1 MWTNIVE
8 QIAELS
14 TRTLDFS
21 RHYAARAHQTQR
33 SGPLLGSLPS
43 LNEVE
48 DMLHMQ
54 RRNQDALI
62 RIRTAVVNQEQ
73 ALAEQMAQRK
83 AFKTEDDHMAM
94 YQEEFKGT
102 GGFAGADPKKRR
114 GVSSRLF
121 PFPLDWPWPTVVDTL
136 PPTPQPECVWL
147 TPFYRKRPLLVVAT
161 AVTEPKHQN
170 GVGDQMVP
178 GRCVTP
184 AVYIMPSWLA
194 RWALTRRRVWVQTW
208 SPSRFSTPPH
218 QPVIKLL
225 FFHVALEKEKGG
237 K

>member
-1 MWTNIVE
+1 
-8 QIAELS
+8 
-14 TRTLDFS
+14 
-21 RHYAARAHQTQR
+21 
-33 SGPLLGSLPS
+33 
-43 LNEVE
+43 
-48 DMLHMQ
+48 MLHMQ

-114 GVSSRLF
+114 GVSSGLSF
-121 PFPLDWPWPTVVDTL
+121 PFPWIDILSPHIR
-136 PPTPQPECVWL
+136 ECVWL
-147 TPFYRKRPLLVVAT
+147 TPFCRKRPLLVVAT

-184 AVYIMPSWLA
+184 AVYITPS
-194 RWALTRRRVWVQTW
+194 
-208 SPSRFSTPPH
+208 
-218 QPVIKLL
+218 
-225 FFHVALEKEKGG
+225 
-237 K
+237 

>member
-1 MWTNIVE
+1 MSADILE

-62 RIRTAVVNQEQ
+62 QIRTAVVNQEQ

-114 GVSSRLF
+114 GVSSGLF
-121 PFPLDWPWPTVVDTL
+121 PFPLDWSAL
-136 PPTPQPECVWL
+136 GC
-147 TPFYRKRPLLVVAT
+147 AT
-161 AVTEPKHQN
+161 H
-170 GVGDQMVP
+170 
-178 GRCVTP
+178 
-184 AVYIMPSWLA
+184 
-194 RWALTRRRVWVQTW
+194 
-208 SPSRFSTPPH
+208 STT
-218 QPVIKLL
+218 
-225 FFHVALEKEKGG
+225 
-237 K
+237 